1 MMAKKTARR
10 RPAPVV
16 TQRRGPSLAL
26 IIGAVVVLL
35 FAGIVAFGIYRTQ
48 QQNQAL
54 NAPPAG
60 VIADGLVVGQPQA
73 STTIDVYLDFQCPAC
88 RNFEKNAGPTIDELV
103 AKGTAR
109 VIYHPVAYLDD
120 MSGGTRYSS
129 RASAASGCAAKDN
142 VFPQFAKLLYDNQPS
157 EGGKGLPDQQLLAY
171 GQQAGASPA
180 FAECVNTKV
189 YERWTR
195 KVTEEASKKGFNS
208 TPTVLVNG
216 KKITNTDSALRQAV
230 GIQ

>member
-1 MMAKKTARR
+1 MMAKKPAR

-16 TQRRGPSLAL
+16 TQRRAPSLAV
-26 IIGAVVVLL
+26 IIGGVVVLL
-35 FAGIVAFGIYRTQ
+35 FAGIVGFGIYRTQ
-48 QQNQAL
+48 QQNEVL

-73 STTIDVYLDFQCPAC
+73 STTIDVYVDFQCPAC
-88 RNFEKNAGPTIDELV
+88 RNFERNAGATIDELV

-109 VIYHPVAYLDD
+109 VVYHPVAYLDE

-142 VFPQFAKLLYDNQPS
+142 VFPKFAKLLYENQPN
-157 EGGKGLPDQQLLAY
+157 EGGKGLSDEQLLAF
-171 GQQAGASPA
+171 GQQAGAGPD
-180 FAECVNTKV
+180 FAQCVNTKV

-216 KKITNTDSALRQAV
+216 KKISNTDAALRQAV
-230 GIQ
+230 GVQ